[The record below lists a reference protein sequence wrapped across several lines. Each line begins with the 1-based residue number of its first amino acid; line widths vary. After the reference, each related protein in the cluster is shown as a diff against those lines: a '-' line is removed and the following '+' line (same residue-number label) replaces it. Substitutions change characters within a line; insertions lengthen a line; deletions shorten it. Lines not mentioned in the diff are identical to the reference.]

1 MNKVILKGN
10 VGHTPE
16 VYDFKDGGFI
26 ARFTL
31 ATTERGFKT
40 KDGKE
45 IAERTTWHTVI
56 VRRPGLVTLVGKY
69 VEKGDPLLIIGKY
82 ESRKYTNKDGVEKE
96 VYEVNADEIELCK
109 KSGEKTYNDDDDLP
123 PAFNL

>member
-16 VYDFKDGGFI
+16 VYDFKDGGSI

-82 ESRKYTNKDGVEKE
+82 ESRKYINKDGVEKE